1 MGFWLRLLL
10 LFSRQVVSHSLW
22 THGLQHARL
31 LCPLLFLRVCS
42 NSCPLSRW
50 CYLTAHLLLPFSPFA
65 FSLSLSIRIFS
76 NELALRIRWS
86 KHWSFSFSIS
96 PSNEYLGLRFP
107 PPYHRCEN
115 DSLVKFGIRETSYRL
130 HFFNM
135 NENFDLKYEG
145 GSFKRFWI
153 IWIAIKTRDL
163 VHELFLKLK
172 NNGPWKIFLHL
183 FLLTPHIIT

>member
-115 DSLVKFGIRETSYRL
+115 DSLAKFGIRETSYQVSTSSTWMKTL
-130 HFFNM
+130 TWNM
-135 NENFDLKYEG
+135 KVVHLR
-145 GSFKRFWI
+145 GS
-153 IWIAIKTRDL
+153 
-163 VHELFLKLK
+163 ELSGLLLKLETLCM
-172 NNGPWKIFLHL
+172 NCS
-183 FLLTPHIIT
+183 